1 MSTTEPSEA
10 GGAKL
15 SSSQSSAISEGS
27 ANTARQTPSTDAS
40 FRPGQLDPTAAIK
53 FPDSAGPEDVTNV
66 RIVPSPQADRFRP
79 IILTLIQQ
87 AIRKVCTESQGRVQA
102 LTQAIGR
109 QPGMPGSLSD
119 LLNNDLRGLA
129 QQFIT
134 TTHYCHLL
142 EKKIDERTRTTFQE
156 RTAERAA
163 HEAHLESYRQ
173 QLKKANDTIDRLSG
187 KVREFD
193 HAYEKFDKSDKS
205 DKLRKIELERRAEKL
220 AEKINN
226 QKRRINEQQSQI
238 EVGLCLNILTEECV
252 TDLSIQTLKRKVSD
266 GSKLSKGSRLVDNR
280 DDDKSPELEFPHSAT
295 SELGEK
301 HRRTPPIP
309 QPKLPS
315 GISLKD
321 EEFLIN
327 NLKNLKADFAPS
339 RDAFPVPPRPT
350 RFERDNEPR
359 YGPPPPP
366 SYGHFG
372 SQVPPMST
380 MAHFGPTS
388 GALAPYGAFP
398 PVGAYGPPGPTFRGN
413 TPTNGQYHGY
423 ANTTYQPPT
432 FSRTRATHS
441 SRNSQSGNAGALV
454 LRRDDDSDFDPET
467 KAWKEMF
474 MRLFKTVG
482 GWSDTYCR
490 QIVPGSAE
498 AATRNNPKLWE
509 YMLKVAAC
517 YKDAQA
523 APKHALFMLNSS
535 EHRTHFIT
543 RLILQYIE
551 QEMLHYKFWVGWDD
565 ATDRLLQ
572 SIGPMID
579 SISHPLEQRRYA
591 RQQLRATIEGIVAD
605 PDYSRFRTFKTTE
618 HAARFKDIAGPF
630 LSPNAVKS
638 EASLG
643 LHSVANL
650 AMEISHKMMT
660 SRLSFT
666 FTWNECAVKFS
677 HDSHIA
683 LNADQHGLALQHK
696 HTRVMLVI
704 TPSISYRDHSGISI
718 VPRGVTKAQVLIMN

>member
-1 MSTTEPSEA
+1 MSTTKSSET

-15 SSSQSSAISEGS
+15 SSPQSAAVSEGS
-27 ANTARQTPSTDAS
+27 TNTARQTPSTDAS
-40 FRPGQLDPTAAIK
+40 IRPVQPDPSAAIRISE
-53 FPDSAGPEDVTNV
+53 SAGPEDVTN
-66 RIVPSPQADRFRP
+66 
-79 IILTLIQQ
+79 
-87 AIRKVCTESQGRVQA
+87 AIRKVCTDSQGRVQA

-142 EKKIDERTRTTFQE
+142 EKKIEERTRTTFQE

-238 EVGLCLNILTEECV
+238 E
-252 TDLSIQTLKRKVSD
+252 TLKRKVSD

-301 HRRTPPIP
+301 HRRSPPIP

-327 NLKNLKADFAPS
+327 NLKNLKADFPAS
-339 RDAFPVPPRPT
+339 RDAFPVPVRPA
-350 RFERDNEPR
+350 RIERDNDFR
-359 YGPPPPP
+359 HGLPPS

-380 MAHFGPTS
+380 MAHFGPMS
-388 GALAPYGAFP
+388 GALAPYGAYP
-398 PVGAYGPPGPTFRGN
+398 PIGGYGPPGPTFRGN
-413 TPTNGQYHGY
+413 TPTNGPQGMYHGY
-423 ANTTYQPPT
+423 ANTSYQPPT

-467 KAWKEMF
+467 KAWKDMF

-490 QIVPGSAE
+490 QIVPGSVE
-498 AATRNNPKLWE
+498 AATRSNPKLWE

-523 APKHALFMLNSS
+523 APKHALFMLNSP

-543 RLILQYIE
+543 RLVLQYIE
-551 QEMLHYKFWVGWDD
+551 QEMLHNKFWMGWDD
-565 ATDRLLQ
+565 ETDRLLQ
-572 SIGPMID
+572 SIGPMIE
-579 SISHPLEQRRYA
+579 SVSHPLEQRRYA

-704 TPSISYRDHSGISI
+704 TPSISYRDHSGVSI